1 MFEKTPNYVRK
12 GLVVGRAFCRECER
26 ERKKREG
33 EEEGEGGREE
43 EGRKK
48 GGRRV

>member
-1 MFEKTPNYVRK
+1 MK
-12 GLVVGRAFCRECER
+12 ER

-33 EEEGEGGREE
+33 NE

-48 GGRRV
+48 GKGERWQEKEMKRKE